1 MTAPTAPV
9 TDLVRTISVDATP
22 RAPAS
27 DVTMGPLFLRIDAT
41 HELPIVVEDGRGRT
55 IARFA
60 RTGDAAIFAA
70 RDHQSLPAEFL
81 LRFRNEVGGL

>member
-1 MTAPTAPV
+1 MNTPAP

-22 RAPAS
+22 RATAA

-41 HELPIVVEDGRGRT
+41 HELPIVVEDGRGHT

-60 RTGDAAIFAA
+60 RSGDAAIFAA

-81 LRFRNEVGGL
+81 LRFHDEVGGL